1 MKEFIDILNQIGVI
15 IYNSYGDLRPLK
27 NIFLDFNTQFILL
40 NDKEKFY
47 LLNKI
52 EKIIINL
59 AKERNVLIM
68 LNSSDVLELFIGET
82 ESKFG
87 CLIGI
92 APIGSSI
99 DISLN
104 QGQIKILL
112 NKYQLKRVVE
122 NLTKLLSLLDFK
134 DSEKE

>member
-1 MKEFIDILNQIGVI
+1 
-15 IYNSYGDLRPLK
+15 
-27 NIFLDFNTQFILL
+27 
-40 NDKEKFY
+40 
-47 LLNKI
+47 
-52 EKIIINL
+52 
-59 AKERNVLIM
+59 M

-112 NKYQLKRVVE
+112 NKYQLE
-122 NLTKLLSLLDFK
+122 DLANNLMKILSLLK
-134 DSEKE
+134 NEEKIS